1 MVVGFSLT
9 MHGQIILLEEDE
21 GDAVEQVTQPQNV
34 APAPTTTQPAQN
46 GFSLVDEE
54 EEAAKK
60 AAKEEAARVEAE
72 RKAAEKAAKE
82 EAERVEAERKAA
94 EKAAKEEAARIE
106 AERKAAEEAAR
117 KEAERVEAERKAA
130 EEAAAAEAKRVEAER
145 QAAEAA
151 AAEEAA
157 RVEAERKAAEEAA
170 AEEAAR
176 LEAERKA
183 AEEAAAAKAEA
194 ERQEAERLAAEE
206 AARIE
211 EERKAA
217 EAAVVVAAPVPVP
230 TYDTQ
235 KAPAQ
240 QTAPAQDAAPAQQT
254 APAQDAPANDNKA
267 VDAALEAQRAA
278 LKAAEDAR
286 LAAAKADS
294 LLRLQREQ
302 EAQLRILEAQ
312 RQAEIEAKAKAEAE
326 LMERARQEAE
336 MRAKARAEAE
346 YRAQLEA
353 ERKSSSRYEEEQ
365 VEHENIFKRFYRRNG
380 VNHFTLLS
388 AGYTTYF
395 YLPNSGHKAAEDAFK
410 RHLLTLEIFEW
421 RAKCFGMQMFNFE
434 MGLNSVTKG
443 QLFEH
448 GNAAKNGIETT
459 GVAKEMWFAYKP
471 AMKFYI
477 PCTKWLAIELYGG
490 VEVDMTAVWSKV
502 NKTYYEACP
511 DVPEQNFFFA
521 PFGGLGCVF
530 YPVHAIPIE
539 LKAEY
544 RHPMQIKGRGNMN
557 IIPQGVYVTAQIH
570 LATRTKKR

>member
-60 AAKEEAARVEAE
+60 AAKEEAARL
-72 RKAAEKAAKE
+72 EK
-82 EAERVEAERKAA
+82 ERKAA
-94 EKAAKEEAARIE
+94 EKAAKEEAARVE

-117 KEAERVEAERKAA
+117 KEAERVEAERK
-130 EEAAAAEAKRVEAER
+130 
-145 QAAEAA
+145 AAEAA

-194 ERQEAERLAAEE
+194 ERQEAERLAAAE
-206 AARIE
+206 AARVE

-240 QTAPAQDAAPAQQT
+240 QTAPAQDA
-254 APAQDAPANDNKA
+254 PANDNKA

-278 LKAAEDAR
+278 IKAAEDAR
-286 LAAAKADS
+286 AAAAKADS

-302 EAQLRILEAQ
+302 EAQLRMLEAQ

-477 PCTKWLAIELYGG
+477 PCTKWLAVELYGG

>member
-1 MVVGFSLT
+1 MLYLCIAKVCNNTKIYIHMNMKRFWMAALMVVGFSLT

-60 AAKEEAARVEAE
+60 AAKEEAARL
-72 RKAAEKAAKE
+72 EK
-82 EAERVEAERKAA
+82 ERKAA
-94 EKAAKEEAARIE
+94 EKAAKEEAARVE

-130 EEAAAAEAKRVEAER
+130 E
-145 QAAEAA
+145 AA

-157 RVEAERKAAEEAA
+157 RLEAERKAAEEAA

-206 AARIE
+206 AARVE

-240 QTAPAQDAAPAQQT
+240 QTAPAQDA
-254 APAQDAPANDNKA
+254 PANDNKA

-286 LAAAKADS
+286 AAAAKADS

-302 EAQLRILEAQ
+302 EAQLRMLEAQ

-353 ERKSSSRYEEEQ
+353 ERKASSRYEEEQ

-477 PCTKWLAIELYGG
+477 PCTKWLAVELYGG

>member
-1 MVVGFSLT
+1 MLYLCSAKVCNNTKIYIHMNMKRFWMAALMVVGFSLT

-60 AAKEEAARVEAE
+60 AAKEEAARL
-72 RKAAEKAAKE
+72 EK
-82 EAERVEAERKAA
+82 ERKAA
-94 EKAAKEEAARIE
+94 EKAAKEEAARVE

-130 EEAAAAEAKRVEAER
+130 E
-145 QAAEAA
+145 AA

-170 AEEAAR
+170 TEEAAR

-206 AARIE
+206 AARVE
-211 EERKAA
+211 EERKAS

-235 KAPAQ
+235 K
-240 QTAPAQDAAPAQQT
+240 APAQQT

-286 LAAAKADS
+286 AAAAKADS

-302 EAQLRILEAQ
+302 EAQLRMLEAQ

-353 ERKSSSRYEEEQ
+353 ERKSNSRYEEEQ

-477 PCTKWLAIELYGG
+477 PCTKWLAVELYGG